1 MTYLVMANEHVL
13 ARTEDLD
20 DAKRR
25 MEHFKCVMNGFGL
38 GNEGSFWIGE
48 VKE

>member
-20 DAKRR
+20 DAERR
-25 MEHFKCVMNGFGL
+25 MEHFKSIMNGFGL
-38 GNEGSFWIGE
+38 GNEGDFWIGE